1 MLSMARW
8 VTECR
13 IVAYKRYIDN
23 VPMTIDYGLVSG
35 VNVGLVKSLY
45 SGLGVR
51 GPEGFERCRQLLE
64 EPEDMSQRR
73 DQLVKRRE
81 RLRRAREELLE
92 VFA

>member
-1 MLSMARW
+1 MAHHLRA
-8 VTECR
+8 
-13 IVAYKRYIDN
+13 VAYKRYIDN

-35 VNVGLVKSLY
+35 VNVDLVKTLY

-51 GPEGFERCRQLLE
+51 GAEGFERCRRLLE
-64 EPEDMSQRR
+64 EPEDVSQRR